1 MLFLTLLISTAL
13 GQECPEGCTYE
24 DLCVEPPV
32 DSCAWQAVP
41 SDDQDAVEWLDHHGA
56 WHGSGLWATSV
67 AKSCPYRAGRQ
78 LGPSRNKSLRD

>member
-56 WHGSGLWATSV
+56 WHGSGLWVQATLHK
-67 AKSCPYRAGRQ
+67 AFAYNGEFC
-78 LGPSRNKSLRD
+78 D